1 MFYMT
6 ERLPNGN
13 LMFRFCRDTTEI
25 ISYTSKITKEDY
37 DFVMNLV
44 GSYDKDFY
52 TFFIETPEEYPLK
65 IQLYKDYIGD
75 NILFLKTQ
83 DLALIT
89 KDSAAVRKIDRI
101 QAIIYLDT
109 YLKMLIK

>member
-1 MFYMT
+1 
-6 ERLPNGN
+6 
-13 LMFRFCRDTTEI
+13 
-25 ISYTSKITKEDY
+25 
-37 DFVMNLV
+37 MNLV

-75 NILFLKTQ
+75 NILFLKTR
-83 DLALIT
+83 DLAIIT
-89 KDSAAVRKIDRI
+89 KDNAAVRKIDKI
-101 QAIIYLDT
+101 QAILYLDR